1 MKFWQKWTLI
11 SLALLNLAGAFAGE
25 ETIPL
30 ESIRLP
36 ADDLVLDGEVLNPER
51 AWQLSKDPSVQLDL
65 SVLTPYTS
73 EVWTDSPITS
83 YKPELDQMD
92 LSEGDTIEFQGVIG
106 SNLGIL
112 RFNALSQDGTNNK
125 FYTILLEKTLHVT
138 LLRRNLLRKLGY
150 KIPAMKYLPKIKV
163 RFNSKEE
170 RDAFIARQIPDAT
183 YGSPTRWISEAQ
195 TKPEYSDLTIELSD
209 VVAFEPKETDHY
221 NTAMGVPPRRLTSR
235 TLRSILLPYALL
247 DIGESINKT
256 PWTVGIND
264 NKTIRLPHFTEADF
278 STTYDDALWMSRKM
292 SQLTREDYREIV
304 ENAHFPKPV
313 AKLLL
318 EKIISRHNSLTKIFD
333 KNASQM
339 KFDQEVSEGKVLK
352 KGRLMQEEWEG
363 YAARF
368 AHGLPDSPFRD
379 THLYLLSK
387 IQASSIDGLIQLAN
401 DKLSVFDISKARSAF
416 HKDQFQRGLDHFV
429 ETGEF
434 LEFGVG
440 TWFSPVLDGNLIV
453 QRDIVIGNYMGTD
466 NLVQLADTF
475 GVAVTV
481 GGHLGIENLGY
492 GATAGVRAG
501 LNLLKTYTHLKPVKS
516 LKETFKEPYQNIF
529 VPLLKSQLKKRLY
542 NIAASES
549 EIATTADE
557 EKKKVL
563 ESLMTELNKKL
574 GVGESLIVTTKLTPS
589 VMVSGRANFMESTFS
604 LGAGTEL
611 ATVNRLHLY
620 RKDSKTIQVYDDK
633 GNGHT
638 YKVFASY
645 EQYIPVLRLET
656 SQTTGNYKVKLF
668 DLNIDNDLESNPDF
682 FSNANALYE
691 ILAGG
696 STELLEFKTK
706 PYIIENEFK
715 DNYTRYSFLVWRAKY
730 LKGKSLY
737 TITDRNQNRTN
748 YVSIESDEQ
757 SGINYLSFMK
767 DVLNYYLEKYLAP
780 EGLNISIDPE
790 RFKNPAHSTFG
801 VAETRSGRFEARLF
815 GEGED
820 LDKMKTRDP
829 FISMTFKREGWSA
842 SEKKLKKMMEDINQ
856 KYNATLFD
864 TNSVNDIKSLKLF
877 DVRVN
882 IHLYDGAIAQLRN
895 LTDKKLEELGSK
907 YKARRAFSPEC
918 DRRHNRM
925 MRPSDMLKCG
935 YFDTLVNLNR
945 TCKKE
950 EVRNAS
956 AHGKCLLQ
964 LANDLEKW
972 LEFNDFKLVV
982 GEKNY
987 YLYATVDGFRTKS
1000 EILNDTIE
1008 SNTLGEISGRYWNG
1022 PINTLKKYL
1031 GIQSGEFE
1039 GRWIRES
1046 L

>member
-1 MKFWQKWTLI
+1 MKAFFNIILI
-11 SLALLNLAGAFAGE
+11 SFFLNLGISYAGE
-25 ETIPL
+25 ETIPF

-36 ADDLVLDGEVLNPER
+36 ADDLILDGVVLNPER
-51 AWQLSKDPSVQLDL
+51 AWQMSKDPSIKLDL
-65 SVLTPYTS
+65 SQLSPGQSEIWEPKEITTLDESLDEMNVSKEEVL
-73 EVWTDSPITS
+73 D
-83 YKPELDQMD
+83 
-92 LSEGDTIEFQGVIG
+92 FQGIIG
-106 SNLGIL
+106 SNLGVL
-112 RFNALSQDGTNNK
+112 RFNALSSDGDNNK
-125 FYTILLEKTLHVT
+125 FYTILMEKTLHVT
-138 LLRRNLLRKLGY
+138 LLRKNLLRKLGF
-150 KIPAMKYLPKIKV
+150 KIPAMKFIPHLKI
-163 RFNSKEE
+163 RFSSKEE
-170 RDAFIARQIPDAT
+170 RDLFISRQIPDST
-183 YGSPTRWISEAQ
+183 YGSPSRWIPEEQ
-195 TKPEYSDLTIELSD
+195 TKPEFNDLIIDLYD
-209 VVAFEPKETDHY
+209 VVVFEPKETDHY

-235 TLRSILLPYALL
+235 TLRSVLLPYALL
-247 DIGESINKT
+247 EIGESLNKT
-256 PWTVGIND
+256 PWTVGIKD

-278 STTYDDALWMSRKM
+278 STTLDDGLWMARKM
-292 SQLTREDYREIV
+292 AKLTREDYREIV
-304 ENAHFPKPV
+304 EKSYFPAVV

-318 EKIISRHNSLTKIFD
+318 EKLVSRHNSLMKVFDLKIEPLT
-333 KNASQM
+333 
-339 KFDQEVSEGKVLK
+339 FDQEVSDGSALK
-352 KGRLMQEEWEG
+352 KGRLMQEEWPG
-363 YAARF
+363 YASRF

-387 IQASSIDGLIQLAN
+387 LQANTIDGLIQLAN
-401 DKLSVFDISKARSAF
+401 DKLSAFDISKARSAF

-453 QRDIVIGNYMGTD
+453 QRDIVVGNYMGTD

-516 LKETFKEPYQNIF
+516 LRETFKEPYQNIY
-529 VPLLKSQLKKRLY
+529 VPLLKAQLKKRLY

-549 EIATTADE
+549 SISAQAEE
-557 EKKKVL
+557 EKKKTL
-563 ESLMTELNKKL
+563 ESLMSEINKKL

-589 VMVSGRANFMESTFS
+589 VMVSNRSSFMESSFS
-604 LGAGTEL
+604 LGFGTEL
-611 ATVNRLHLY
+611 ATVSRLHLY

-633 GNGHT
+633 GQGQT
-638 YKVFASY
+638 YKLFASY

-656 SQTTGNYKVKLF
+656 SQTKGNYKVKLF
-668 DLNIDNDLESNPDF
+668 DLNIDNDLEANPDF

-696 STELLEFKTK
+696 STELLEYKTK
-706 PYIIENEFK
+706 PYIIQNEYK
-715 DNYTRYSFLVWRAKY
+715 DNYTRYAFLVWRAKY
-730 LKGKSLY
+730 LKGNSLY
-737 TITDRNQNRTN
+737 TVTDRNEKRTN

-767 DVLNYYLEKYLAP
+767 DILNYYLEKYLAP
-780 EGLNISIDPE
+780 EGYVIQLDPE
-790 RFKNPAHSTFG
+790 RFKNPAHSSFG
-801 VAETRSGRFEARLF
+801 VAETRSARYEARLF

-820 LDKMKTRDP
+820 LNKMKARDP
-829 FISMTFKREGWSA
+829 FISLTWKREGWSA
-842 SEKKLKKMMEDINQ
+842 SEKKMKKLMESVNE
-856 KYNATLFD
+856 KYKAQLFD
-864 TNSVNDIKSLKLF
+864 SNSLNDIKSLKLF

-882 IHLYDGAIAQLRN
+882 IHLYDGAVERLKN
-895 LTDKKLEELGSK
+895 LNNQEIERLGSI
-907 YKARRAFSPEC
+907 YKAKKAFSPEC
-918 DRRHNRM
+918 DRRHSRM
-925 MRPSDMLKCG
+925 LRPSDMLKCG
-935 YFDTLVNLNR
+935 YFDTIVNLNQ

-950 EVRNAS
+950 EKSDAS
-956 AHGKCLLQ
+956 AHGKCLLR
-964 LANDLEKW
+964 LATTLEQW
-972 LEFNDFKLVV
+972 LEFKDFVQTV

-1022 PINTLKKYL
+1022 PINTLKQYL
-1031 GIQSGEFE
+1031 GIQAGEFE